1 MGKSRTV
8 EWLAFTAARSA
19 KLRITLTDLEKY
31 HLALAQKGDK
41 AAFSALVSSHASG
54 LYGFLLRMLGGQ
66 REEAEDLAQETFLR
80 AYRSIGSFRGQS
92 KFKTWLRRIA
102 TNLALNH
109 FRKKRPLTHSLDFG
123 DDDDR
128 TYEIPDDEFSPERQL
143 EGRQAQK
150 FVESALAQLS
160 DGLRTVFVLKEL
172 EGYTHEET
180 ARLLG
185 VKAQA
190 VRVRYHRAK
199 KILAKLLSQQPEP
212 ALSGIKNGES

>member
-1 MGKSRTV
+1 MV
-8 EWLAFTAARSA
+8 
-19 KLRITLTDLEKY
+19 
-31 HLALAQKGDK
+31 
-41 AAFSALVSSHASG
+41 
-54 LYGFLLRMLGGQ
+54 GGN

-109 FRKKRPLTHSLDFG
+109 FRKKRPLTQSLEFG
-123 DDDDR
+123 DEDER
-128 TYEIPDDEFSPERQL
+128 TYEIPDEEFSPESQL
-143 EGRQAQK
+143 QGKQARE
-150 FVESALAQLS
+150 FVEGALAQLS
-160 DGLRTVFVLKEL
+160 DNLRTVFVLKEL

-190 VRVRYHRAK
+190 VRVRHHRAK
-199 KILAKLLSQQPEP
+199 KMLAKLLSQQPEP
-212 ALSGIKNGES
+212 AYCGRKNQVL